1 MNRLFVILP
10 FALILCFMV
19 SCQDKAAMAEL
30 EEFKAQAEVEE
41 QNKELVRKW
50 FEAIDKGNW
59 DFIMEKGAPEYAEY
73 LPSGVTESMSLEQG
87 IEQTKMFIKGI
98 PDIVHDIE
106 EIIAVGD
113 KVIVRFIGRGTHTG
127 DIEEMGISATGNKI
141 EVSSICIFRIEK
153 GKVVEIR
160 QDADMLGLMQQF
172 GFELKPKE
180 EEK

>member
-1 MNRLFVILP
+1 
-10 FALILCFMV
+10 MV
-19 SCQDKAAMAEL
+19 GCQDKEAMAEL
-30 EEFKAQAEVEE
+30 EEFRAQAAVEE
-41 QNKELVRKW
+41 QNKELVRGW
-50 FEAIDKGNW
+50 FEAIDKGDW
-59 DFIMEKGAPEYAEY
+59 DFIREKAAPEYAEY
-73 LPSGVTESMSLEQG
+73 LPSGVTEPMPLEQG

-98 PDIVHDIE
+98 PDILHDIQ
-106 EIIAVGD
+106 EIIAVRD
-113 KVIVRFIGRGTHTG
+113 KVIVRFIGRGTHSG

-180 EEK
+180 GENK

>member
-1 MNRLFVILP
+1 
-10 FALILCFMV
+10 MV
-19 SCQDKAAMAEL
+19 GCQDKETIAEL
-30 EEFKAQAEVEE
+30 EEFKAQAEVEAR
-41 QNKELVRKW
+41 NMELVRKW

-73 LPSGVTESMSLEQG
+73 FPSGVPESMSLEQG

-98 PDIVHDIE
+98 PDIIHDIE

-113 KVIVRFIGRGTHTG
+113 KVIVRFIGRGTHSG

-141 EVSSICIFRIEK
+141 EVSSICIFRVEK

-180 EEK
+180 GKK